1 MGSAGN
7 SEDSITPT
15 TAAVAIV
22 SDTKFAAAAALYY
35 NRYTVFNLPAHSDTS
50 NYEDIVVQK
59 V

>member
-15 TAAVAIV
+15 TAALAIV
-22 SDTKFAAAAALYY
+22 SAAALYY